1 VAPVVLSTVL
11 TELVIL
17 RPNDRAFVANPSSLA
32 KGVDMGIKDNL
43 LKGLLVMGLM
53 LGVSTGHAT
62 EVITEGNRVVGIT
75 DLSVLNRFGEVDV
88 YDVTFV
94 YDTAR
99 NVYGDDFDFT
109 FTEPLD
115 NFEETD
121 LFLALEAV
129 TDALNTE
136 SPTPTRA
143 GPVGTLRFFIGGSED
158 SGAIGAVG
166 GEFFDLAKVWQ
177 QCEAGRIPGN
187 VYPCFLGFAALPA
200 DEPFTYAVFT
210 LSGDDPNQR
219 PVADAGGP
227 YPATI
232 DAEITFDGSGSSD
245 PDGTIA
251 TYEWDFGDGS
261 SGTGEQVVHTYTE
274 KGAYQVTLRVTDNA
288 GATGTGSTKAYVA
301 EPSGLSRTLLMR
313 RTDDGRWTHYVLDGF
328 TVLSSGPLDLARS
341 LDYETVSRGDFNGDR
356 EDDLLV
362 RDVTGGQNGRWVIY
376 NLVEGQIADGGYI
389 DLPRNADWVLQHVA
403 DYDGDGNDDALLRNA
418 QTGAWLLYLLEGVGI
433 KAQGNVAMSNDL
445 GLEFK
450 GSADFDGD
458 AIADVLLR
466 GTDGAWTMYLLNGL
480 SAPVAGSPALPT
492 NAAVDVAALDYFGAD
507 AMADIL
513 TRRSTDGLWSLF
525 EMNGA
530 EIADSGSVAITRNLA
545 FEVVETAD
553 FSADGR
559 ADVLLREA
567 SGKWSLFELD
577 GREVLA
583 SGDPGLSRNPDFAFV
598 EAGRYDADFAND
610 VLLRNTVDGRP
621 ALYLMN
627 GVGPQDAG
635 QPGITQALIWQ
646 PVVD

>member
-1 VAPVVLSTVL
+1 MKTKMSV
-11 TELVIL
+11 
-17 RPNDRAFVANPSSLA
+17 F
-32 KGVDMGIKDNL
+32 
-43 LKGLLVMGLM
+43 GLLVVAGIW
-53 LGVSTGHAT
+53 LGMSTGHAA
-62 EVITEGNRVVGIT
+62 EVITDGNKAVGIT
-75 DLSVLNRFGEVDV
+75 DLPVLDRFGRQTI

-94 YDTAR
+94 WDTGR
-99 NVYGDDFDFT
+99 NVYGDDFDFDIP
-109 FTEPLD
+109 PLGEND
-115 NFEETD
+115 ADVEG
-121 LFLALEAV
+121 LYLALEAV
-129 TDALNTE
+129 TDALNTAR
-136 SPTPTRA
+136 PIPTRA
-143 GPVGTLRFFIGGSED
+143 GPMGTLRFFIGGIEG
-158 SGAIGAVG
+158 SGFIAGVG
-166 GEFFDLAKVWQ
+166 GQFFAAVWQ
-177 QCEAGRIPGN
+177 QCELD
-187 VYPCFLGFAALPA
+187 PCFLGAAYLDA
-200 DEPFTYAVFT
+200 DNLFTYAVFT
-210 LSGDDPNQR
+210 PADDDPNEQ

-227 YPATI
+227 YVETI
-232 DAEITFDGSGSSD
+232 DTEIVFDGSGSSD
-245 PDGTIA
+245 TDGTIDS
-251 TYEWDFGDGS
+251 YEWDFGDGN
-261 SGTGEQVVHTYTE
+261 SGSGEQATHVYTE
-274 KGAYQVTLRVTDNA
+274 IGAYEVTLRVTDNE
-288 GATGTGSTKAYVA
+288 GGIGIATTKAYVG
-301 EPSGLSRTLLMR
+301 EPSGITRTLLMR

-328 TVLSSGPLDLARS
+328 TVVASGPLDLARS
-341 LDYETVSRGDFNGDR
+341 LDYQAVSRGDFNGDL

-376 NLVEGQIADGGYI
+376 NLVDGQIADGGFI
-389 DLPRNADWVLQHVA
+389 ELPRNADWVLQHVA
-403 DYDGDGNDDALLRNA
+403 DYDGDGNDDALLRND

-433 KAQGNVAMSNDL
+433 KAQGSVAMSNDL

-466 GTDGAWTMYLLNGL
+466 GPDGAWSMYLLDGL

-492 NAAVDVAALDYFGAD
+492 NPAVDVAALDYFGAD

-530 EIADSGSVAITRNLA
+530 EIVDSGSVAITRNLA
-545 FEVVETAD
+545 YEVVETAD

-598 EAGRYDADFAND
+598 EAGRYNTDFAND
-610 VLLRNTVDGRP
+610 VLLRNTADGRP

-627 GVGPQDAG
+627 GIGPQESG